1 MEKDRENLVNT
12 SEKQDLTPIRNEK
25 GQIVSGTANPNGRPK
40 GSRDF
45 YSDFKEAIV
54 RIKDKNSGE
63 SLTEQDIIK
72 IGLEKM
78 LKGDARFEGLY
89 KDLMDRVYGKP
100 MQKTDITT
108 NGKDIVQVSD
118 EDRRR
123 LDLILANDKQ
133 RSS

>member
-1 MEKDRENLVNT
+1 MEKENQVST

-40 GSRDF
+40 GSKDF
-45 YSDFKEAIV
+45 YTDFKEAI
-54 RIKDKNSGE
+54 RQIKDKNTGE
-63 SLTEQDIIK
+63 ELTETHIIK

-100 MQKTDITT
+100 LQKQEVT
-108 NGKDIVQVSD
+108 GKDGK
-118 EDRRR
+118 
-123 LDLILANDKQ
+123 DLIPEPLSEEDKQ
-133 RSS
+133 KLNTLLNK

>member
-1 MEKDRENLVNT
+1 MEEENQVST

-25 GQIVSGTANPNGRPK
+25 GQIISGTANPNGRPK

-45 YSDFKEAIV
+45 YTDFKEAIQ

-100 MQKTDITT
+100 LQKQELTGADGGVLNLGVVILPQK
-108 NGKDIVQVSD
+108 NGT
-118 EDRRR
+118 ENT
-123 LDLILANDKQ
+123 LE
-133 RSS
+133 SSE

>member
-1 MEKDRENLVNT
+1 MEKENQVST

-40 GSRDF
+40 GSKDF
-45 YSDFKEAIV
+45 YTDFKEAI
-54 RIKDKNSGE
+54 RQIKDKNTGE
-63 SLTEQDIIK
+63 ELTETHIIK

-100 MQKTDITT
+100 LQKQEVT
-108 NGKDIVQVSD
+108 GKDGK
-118 EDRRR
+118 
-123 LDLILANDKQ
+123 DLIPEPLSEEDKEKLNLLLNK
-133 RSS
+133 

>member
-1 MEKDRENLVNT
+1 MEKENQVST

-40 GSRDF
+40 GSKDF
-45 YSDFKEAIV
+45 YTDFKEAI
-54 RIKDKNSGE
+54 RQIKDKNTGE
-63 SLTEQDIIK
+63 ELTETHIIK

-100 MQKTDITT
+100 LQKQEVT
-108 NGKDIVQVSD
+108 GKDGK
-118 EDRRR
+118 
-123 LDLILANDKQ
+123 DLIPEPLSEEEKEKLNALLGK
-133 RSS
+133 

>member
-1 MEKDRENLVNT
+1 MEKENQVST

-40 GSRDF
+40 GSKDF
-45 YSDFKEAIV
+45 YTDFKEAI
-54 RIKDKNSGE
+54 RQIKDKNTGE
-63 SLTEQDIIK
+63 ELTETHIIK

-100 MQKTDITT
+100 LQKQEVT
-108 NGKDIVQVSD
+108 GKDGK
-118 EDRRR
+118 
-123 LDLILANDKQ
+123 DLIPEPLSEEEKEKLNALLEK
-133 RSS
+133 